1 MMSDYQQRE
10 VDWYRKHGKH
20 PARIVLDLD
29 RNPYV
34 VGDWSWNAESRP
46 HESIEFEMLREL
58 GPGEEK

>member
-1 MMSDYQQRE
+1 MNDAVNFWDLERTN
-10 VDWYRKHGKH
+10 
-20 PARIVLDLD
+20 AVLDLD